1 MLQSPAADGGA
12 VDGKV
17 VSTEHFGGSEAV
29 GAGRPGGEELAQ
41 GGQHQCRQRLALVTA
56 RKGRTPVLGTALR
69 PGGEIG
75 TGEFVEA
82 GAAQTELGAR
92 LSAGEFFGAEAEEH
106 IADKRS
112 GLTGVE
118 AGVFIRGR

>member
-1 MLQSPAADGGA
+1 M
-12 VDGKV
+12 
-17 VSTEHFGGSEAV
+17 
-29 GAGRPGGEELAQ
+29 
-41 GGQHQCRQRLALVTA
+41 
-56 RKGRTPVLGTALR
+56 LGTALR

-92 LSAGEFFGAEAEEH
+92 LSAGEFFGAEAAEH

-112 GLTGVE
+112 GLTNVE